1 MIKPIL
7 ISVTAVFSLT
17 STSYAF
23 NLPPSLQNNN
33 LYQRTTHSLSSY
45 QIHRPLHI
53 HKYTNFQLSSSA
65 NSIEEDDDI
74 ISSSAV
80 ADRAPCFDNGVCATF
95 PDDDE
100 DDESVSLEKSMDK
113 EQVIAKVNGDS
124 IISSDNTSTTYT
136 GEAIDRL
143 GTMTGPT
150 VWSEFGRLSAEN
162 PSIANLGQGF
172 PDWLPPPFAV
182 ESLVS
187 ATIDSTKSPH
197 QYTRTAGH
205 PKLVTQLARRYTQH
219 LHPNGKESIDP
230 MNEVAVTVGASQ
242 ALYLSLQTLVKP
254 GDEVIL
260 FEPFFDLY
268 VNQIK
273 LAGGTPVFVPL
284 TFVPYNSE
292 TGINGD
298 GNING
303 DEEEVTGGTWILEP
317 EKLEEKISSKTRAII
332 LNSPHNPT
340 GKVFTLSEMQMIAD
354 NVIKAGPQC
363 VVISDEV
370 YKYIVHSPP
379 KDDEHMEMTKSCPGH
394 VHFASLPNMW
404 ERTITVSSAGKTFS
418 ATGWQVGW
426 CIAPSH
432 LISPIHQLLPYV
444 QFCASTVIQEA
455 LARSLPLADEPYE
468 GYTSYYEYL
477 NEKYRRK
484 RDLLSSA
491 LKDAGFAIPDYDE
504 TCGGGFFIFAR
515 ITPELKKA
523 LPAYRLEE
531 PFSSNPAAPGGTAR
545 LDWALC
551 QWMAEEKGVL
561 CIPSSPFFSRERA
574 LEGAS
579 DEFIRVAFCKTDET
593 IEKAALALKSLRDDI
608 DEEEDTVEKKGEEV
622 LVAAG
627 GSM

>member
-1 MIKPIL
+1 MFQQIL
-7 ISVTAVFSLT
+7 ISTTAVFSLT

-23 NLPPSLQNNN
+23 NLPSLSLQNN
-33 LYQRTTHSLSSY
+33 QRTTHLSSY
-45 QIHRPLHI
+45 QYRTHTQHT
-53 HKYTNFQLSSSA
+53 KFQLSSSA
-65 NSIEEDDDI
+65 NSIEEDDNI
-74 ISSSAV
+74 ISSAV
-80 ADRAPCFDNGVCATF
+80 ASDRAPCFDNGVCATF
-95 PDDDE
+95 PDDE
-100 DDESVSLEKSMDK
+100 EDESVSLDKSTDK

-124 IISSDNTSTTYT
+124 ISSSESSTQYT

-143 GTMTGPT
+143 GSMTGPT

-219 LHPNGKESIDP
+219 LHPNGKECIDP

-292 TGINGD
+292 IVNGNSN
-298 GNING
+298 GNG
-303 DEEEVTGGTWILEP
+303 GEEEVTGGTWILEP

-379 KDDEHMEMTKSCPGH
+379 KDDEHMEKTKSCPGH

-593 IEKAALALKSLRDDI
+593 IEKAALALKSLRNDI
-608 DEEEDTVEKKGEEV
+608 AEDEEEDTVVNKDEEV